1 MAPIDAEAALAGIA
15 PQMALAKNDAGGFYI
30 PNVINTLGSMKPES
44 GYRLYMNAVDTLV
57 YPFGARINAKAASRS
72 GIAARLSPQHF
83 KLPNKTSESYSLVIL
98 AATANGKSLQRGDEI
113 GVFTPAGQLVGAGVW
128 PENGPLGIAV
138 WRRNGKSS
146 PSHNEGPGFVPG
158 EKMLF
163 RVWRRG
169 GFVEFAATE
178 EVAMTARFLRGDGTF
193 DREAFSIVELAANPL
208 PQKYQLHQNFPNP
221 VNAAAVQTVI
231 RYELPQPGF
240 VELRVYN
247 LLGQAVRILQQTA
260 LPAGFHEIA
269 WDGRDQQGRSVAGG
283 VYLYRLQVRTE
294 RKENAFTA
302 VRKVVVVP

>member
-1 MAPIDAEAALAGIA
+1 
-15 PQMALAKNDAGGFYI
+15 
-30 PNVINTLGSMKPES
+30 
-44 GYRLYMNAVDTLV
+44 MNAVDTLV

-83 KLPNKTSESYSLVIL
+83 KLPNKTSESYSVVIL